1 MKTIGI
7 GLHYEELTVGMQFQT
22 AARTIS
28 ETDLVNFVNLTWLN
42 EELFTNV
49 TREGSAIA
57 GRVVPGALV
66 YSFAEGLYT
75 PAMNFTGLAFLN
87 AELDV
92 KGPSFVGDTIHVE
105 IEVSEMRLTSKGD
118 RGLVRTLNKV
128 INQHGNT
135 VLAYNPLRMVKRK
148 LS

>member
-1 MKTIGI
+1 MQLIGV
-7 GLHYEELTVGMQFQT
+7 GLHYEELSPGMKFST
-22 AARTIS
+22 ASRTIT

-42 EELFTNV
+42 EELFTNAE
-49 TREGSAIA
+49 RRGSAIT

-92 KGPSFVGDTIHVE
+92 KEPTFVGDTIHVE

-118 RGLVRTLNKV
+118 RGLVRTLNNIV
-128 INQHGNT
+128 NQHGKT
-135 VLAYNPLRMVKRK
+135 VIAYNPLRMVKRK
-148 LS
+148 S